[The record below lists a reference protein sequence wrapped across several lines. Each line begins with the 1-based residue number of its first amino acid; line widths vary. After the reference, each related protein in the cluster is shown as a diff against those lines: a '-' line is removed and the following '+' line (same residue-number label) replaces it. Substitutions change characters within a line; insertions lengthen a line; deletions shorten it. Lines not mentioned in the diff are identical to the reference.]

1 MAISE
6 RKLKDGSTVYEIRV
20 SRGRDPITGKQLTPY
35 SMRYTPPEGYSA
47 KRAYKEAQVVAA
59 QFEADCRA
67 GKVLT
72 KAEQK
77 AQAEREQREAAAH
90 PTFKAYGEAWLKA
103 FARDHAVSTVR
114 AYTIAINRAGE
125 VFNDLRLD
133 EITPYMVKQY
143 LSSLQGEGGN
153 LRNGKKLAYKTYVK
167 NYGILKCFFQSAED
181 SEIIERS
188 PMAKIKHPKRPKD
201 EPVKKHDVFS
211 EQQVAYIF
219 ECMQQ
224 EPLKWQ
230 AVVAFMFD
238 SGCRRGEVVGLM
250 WSDID
255 FTTGKVTIQRN
266 AQYTTG
272 NGVYLTTP
280 KTGRLRTIP
289 ISPRTLATLKQWKR
303 EQALYCLAHGIPNSG
318 YCFTGDT
325 GEMLHPQSLTDQ
337 FVVLGR
343 KYNIPGFHPHALRHT
358 MATLSIANGA
368 DVVSVSKRLGH
379 ADPSMTLDIYSHANE
394 EAQQRASE
402 IIANAIYK
410 KA

>member
-1 MAISE
+1 MAISP
-6 RKLKDGSTVYEIRV
+6 RTLKDGTTVYEIRV
-20 SRGRDPITGKQLTPY
+20 SRGRDPVTGKQLTPY
-35 SMRYTPPEGYSA
+35 SMRYTPPEGWSRKKA
-47 KRAYKEAQVVAA
+47 LKEAQVVAA

-72 KAEQK
+72 KAERK
-77 AQAEREQREAAAH
+77 TQAEQAQREAAAH

-103 FARDHAVSTVR
+103 FASDHAVSTVR
-114 AYTIAINRAGE
+114 AYTIAIERAGE
-125 VFNDLRLD
+125 VFNDYKLKD
-133 EITPYMVKQY
+133 ITPYMVKEY

-167 NYGILKCFFQSAED
+167 NYGILKSFFQSAED
-181 SEIIERS
+181 SEIIDRS

-201 EPVKKHDVFS
+201 EPAKKHDVFS
-211 EQQVAYIF
+211 EKQVAYIL

-224 EPLKWQ
+224 ESLKWQ
-230 AVVAFMFD
+230 AVVSFMLE

-250 WSDID
+250 WDDID
-255 FTTGKVTIQRN
+255 FTAGKVTIQRN

-272 NGVYLTTP
+272 KGVYVTTP

-289 ISPRTLATLKQWKR
+289 ISFRALAILKRWKY
-303 EQALYCLAHGIPNSG
+303 EQTFFCLAQGIPYSG

-325 GEMLHPQSLTDQ
+325 GDMMHPQSLTDQ
-337 FVVLGR
+337 FVILGR

-358 MATLSIANGA
+358 MATLSIANGV

-379 ADPSMTLDIYSHANE
+379 ADPSMTLDIYSHAND

-402 IIANAIYK
+402 IIANIIYK
-410 KA
+410 QA